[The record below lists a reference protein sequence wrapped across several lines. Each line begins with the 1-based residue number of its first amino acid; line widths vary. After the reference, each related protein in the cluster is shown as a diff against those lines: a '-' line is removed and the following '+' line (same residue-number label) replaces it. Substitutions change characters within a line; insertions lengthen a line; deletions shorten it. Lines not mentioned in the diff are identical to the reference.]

1 MDSLFHFQFACFIF
15 MLINAFIVALSHL
28 HVRWENKRYE
38 RSRWMIVAALIGRV
52 FKIDTKICSKKC
64 LFSVLLC
71 C

>member
-1 MDSLFHFQFACFIF
+1 

-71 C
+71 YCFLTLYKAK